1 MTLEIPHPL
10 RAVDDLLS
18 TIVPQAQVFVFPP
31 CLDYDATDYQIHP
44 CPKCESWW
52 AEVVR
57 DTNGQLVVREWHESS
72 CEVLHEI
79 EWE

>member
-1 MTLEIPHPL
+1 MHLESVPPL
-10 RAVDDLLS
+10 EDVADAHSVINSPSHRPVR
-18 TIVPQAQVFVFPP
+18 PP
-31 CLDYDATDYQIHP
+31 CLDYDPTDYQIHP
-44 CPKCESWW
+44 CDTCEKWW

-57 DTNGQLVVREWHESS
+57 DFRGHLVVREWHEES